1 MTDQDTYTLLVSED
15 KDGMRLDRFLT
26 EEMPGMSRSRVKAL
40 IDQGHISSLDAKK
53 INPSAKV
60 IGGQTFVITIPP
72 VAAADPEPQ
81 NIPLDILFED
91 EHLLVL
97 NKPVGL
103 VVHPAAGNWDGTLV
117 NALLFHCGDSLSG
130 IGGVARPGIV
140 HRLDKDTSGVM
151 VVAKSDLAHRH
162 LAGQFEAHSLERA
175 YKAVVWGVPS
185 PREDRIESLI
195 GRSPNNRKKMAVLEI
210 GGKYAAT
217 NYRVERV
224 LGRAAS
230 LLECRLETGRTHQI
244 RVHMSHLGYSIVGDP
259 VYGGGGRNKLKL
271 ASVDVRNQ
279 INAFKHQALHAH
291 LIGFI
296 HPKSREF
303 MRFTVDVSNEINELM
318 GLLENV

>member
-1 MTDQDTYTLLVSED
+1 MTDQDRYTLYVSED

-26 EEMPGMSRSRVKAL
+26 DHMPDMSRSRIKVL
-40 IDQGHISSLDAKK
+40 IDQGQITSPTAKK
-53 INPSAKV
+53 ISASAKV
-60 IGGQTFVITIPP
+60 LEGQEFVLSIPP
-72 VAAADPEPQ
+72 IVAADPEPQ
-81 NIPLDILFED
+81 NIPLDVVYED
-91 EHLLVL
+91 EYLLVL

-117 NALLFHCGDSLSG
+117 NALLHHCGDSLSG

-151 VVAKSDLAHRH
+151 VVAKSDQAHQH

-175 YKAVVWGVPS
+175 YKAVVWGIPN
-185 PREDRIESLI
+185 PRKNRIEGQI
-195 GRSPNNRKKMAVLEI
+195 GRSPNNRKKMAVIEI

-244 RVHMSHLGYSIVGDP
+244 RVHMADMGHSIVGDP
-259 VYGGGGRNKLKL
+259 VYGGNGRNKLKL
-271 ASVDVRNQ
+271 ARPEIRDQ
-279 INAFKHQALHAH
+279 ITAFRHQALHAY
-291 LIGFI
+291 LIGFS
-296 HPKSREF
+296 HPKTLEMMTF
-303 MRFTVDVSNEINELM
+303 KVDLSNEINNLVD
-318 GLLENV
+318 LLEKI

>member
-1 MTDQDTYTLLVSED
+1 MTDQDRYTLHVTED

-26 EEMPGMSRSRVKAL
+26 EEMPDMSRSRVKAL
-40 IDQGHISSLDAKK
+40 MDQGQISSDDVKK
-53 INPSAKV
+53 ISASAKV
-60 IGGQTFVITIPP
+60 LTGQTYVIDIPP
-72 VAAADPEPQ
+72 VVAADPVPQ
-81 NIPLDILFED
+81 DIPLDIIYED

-117 NALLFHCGDSLSG
+117 NALLHHCGDSLSG

-151 VVAKSDLAHRH
+151 VVAKSDVAHRH

-175 YKAVVWGVPS
+175 YKAVVWGIPN
-185 PREDRIESLI
+185 PREDRVESLI
-195 GRSPNNRKKMAVLEI
+195 GRSPNNRKKMAVIEI

-244 RVHMSHLGYSIVGDP
+244 RVHMAHLGHSVVGDP

-271 ASVDVRNQ
+271 ASPDIRNQ
-279 INAFKHQALHAH
+279 IAAFKHQALHAY
-291 LIGFI
+291 LIGFN
-296 HPKSREF
+296 HPVSGEF
-303 MRFTVDVSNEINELM
+303 LRFTVDISNEISRLI
-318 GLLENV
+318 GLLEKV

>member
-1 MTDQDTYTLLVSED
+1 MTDQDRYSLQVSED
-15 KDGMRLDRFLT
+15 KDGIRLDVFLT
-26 EEMPGMSRSRVKAL
+26 EALPDMSRSRVKAL
-40 IDQGHISSLDAKK
+40 MDQGHISSTDAKK
-53 INPSAKV
+53 ISASAKV
-60 IGGQTFVITIPP
+60 QVGQTFVVEIPP

-81 NIPLDILFED
+81 NIPLDVIYED

-117 NALLFHCGDSLSG
+117 NALLHHCGDSLSG

-151 VVAKSDLAHRH
+151 VVAKSDAAHRN
-162 LAGQFEAHSLERA
+162 LSAQFEAHSLERA
-175 YKAVVWGVPS
+175 YKAVVWGIPT

-195 GRSPNNRKKMAVLEI
+195 GRSPNNRKKMAVIEI
-210 GGKYAAT
+210 GGKFAAT

-244 RVHMSHLGYSIVGDP
+244 RVHMAHLGHSIVGDP
-259 VYGGGGRNKLKL
+259 VYGGGGRKKIQL
-271 ASVDVRNQ
+271 ASPELRNQ
-279 INAFKHQALHAH
+279 INAFQHQALHAY
-291 LIGFI
+291 LIGFD
-296 HPKSREF
+296 HPQSGEF
-303 MRFTVDVSNEINELM
+303 MQFTVDISNEINSLM
-318 GLLENV
+318 DLLEKI

>member
-1 MTDQDTYTLLVSED
+1 
-15 KDGMRLDRFLT
+15 MRLDQFLT
-26 EEMPGMSRSRVKAL
+26 EQMADMSRSRIKAL
-40 IDQGHISSLDAKK
+40 IDQGQISSPTAKK
-53 INPSAKV
+53 ISASAKV
-60 IGGQTFVITIPP
+60 ADGQQFLVSIPP
-72 VAAADPEPQ
+72 VVAADPEPQ
-81 NIPLDILFED
+81 NIALDVVFED

-97 NKPVGL
+97 NKPAGL

-117 NALLFHCGDSLSG
+117 NALLHHCGDSLSG

-175 YKAVVWGVPS
+175 YKAVVWGIPN
-185 PREDRIESLI
+185 PRENRIEGQI

-217 NYRVERV
+217 NYCVERT

-244 RVHMSHLGYSIVGDP
+244 RVHMAEIGHSVVGDP
-259 VYGGGGRNKLKL
+259 VYGGSGRKKL
-271 ASVDVRNQ
+271 ALARPEVRDQ
-279 INAFKHQALHAH
+279 ILAFRQQALHAY
-291 LIGFI
+291 LIGFT
-296 HPKSREF
+296 HPASHEF
-303 MRFTVDVSNEINELM
+303 MQFTVDISSEINRLM
-318 GLLENV
+318 VLLESV